1 MSICESCGA
10 RISDD
15 YPYCP
20 WCGEEQPGEKL
31 LPESAGSKQSST
43 KQSSTKQT
51 SGKQSTAKQ
60 SGYVPPSNNQKA
72 AGSQKAAGDQ
82 QEVSSKDSTSFGWV
96 VLGFLLP
103 PIGLALCLAWKN
115 TRPQTTT
122 RLLAGALVMTIIYLF
137 SWISGRALRSWLVSA
152 GVDLFAGLLG

>member
-31 LPESAGSKQSST
+31 LPEGAGSKQSST
-43 KQSSTKQT
+43 KQT
-51 SGKQSTAKQ
+51 SAKQ
-60 SGYVPPSNNQKA
+60 SASKQSDYVPPSNNQKA
-72 AGSQKAAGDQ
+72 AGGQKAASGQ
-82 QEVSSKDSTSFGWV
+82 QEVSPKDSTSFGWV